1 MIAGCGFR
9 ARTRRW
15 EFSIE
20 VGRKM
25 EDWSIYSAAAVALTK
40 ISVVFSS
47 LERLKPMLQEILM
60 KMDILLPKLTSKV
73 RQRGQGEKN

>member
-1 MIAGCGFR
+1 M
-9 ARTRRW
+9 
-15 EFSIE
+15 
-20 VGRKM
+20 GRKM